1 MRTMMDVPASTW
13 TNINIGD
20 APNIIGP
27 VSKVVFKEEL
37 QQLTDNYGANYL
49 LQFSRFKRLALGDEE
64 RAVLEDWAE
73 KVQVRPMVDQDILE
87 FASEI
92 AAGG

>member
-1 MRTMMDVPASTW
+1 MRTMMDVPSSTW

-73 KVQVRPMVDQDILE
+73 KVQVRPMVENKLLE
-87 FASEI
+87 FASNI
-92 AAGG
+92 KS